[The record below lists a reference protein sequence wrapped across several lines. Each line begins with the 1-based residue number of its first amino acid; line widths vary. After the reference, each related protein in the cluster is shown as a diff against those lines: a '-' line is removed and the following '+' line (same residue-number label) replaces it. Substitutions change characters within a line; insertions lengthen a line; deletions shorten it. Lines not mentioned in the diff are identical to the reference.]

1 MTINLKVIDETFDKM
16 SKEEIENSKGLR
28 VKVIRFRDGMSYQ
41 NLASNSPL
49 GRYAE
54 GKLRLLN
61 GHYPMRRTR
70 DWQSY

>member
-1 MTINLKVIDETFDKM
+1 
-16 SKEEIENSKGLR
+16 
-28 VKVIRFRDGMSYQ
+28 MSYQ

-61 GHYPMRRTR
+61 GHYPMGEPEIG
-70 DWQSY
+70 SLIKIVE